1 MEKLH
6 IPAKR
11 EELKH
16 IPTTNGVYI
25 FEQKGTPIYIGKSIN
40 LKARLIS
47 HFEAAKVDPK
57 ASGYVTNADRIAYY
71 LTDSEFKALI
81 LESELIQKHH
91 PKYNVRW
98 MDDKSYLYIKATI
111 KDEFPKFF
119 ITRRENDTKSIY
131 FGPFPSVKVAT
142 NLLREIR
149 KVFPFCTQKKISK
162 NPCFYAK
169 IKLCNPC
176 PNDITQIED
185 EEERKRLTK
194 EYKNNVKQVI
204 KVLEGKVDTVVKQLY
219 SKIDEL
225 TKKQK
230 FEEAIWY
237 RDRLLRLEGIVLKR
251 KFDTEY
257 LDDFNVADKRVKSL
271 QKLLSP
277 YLPIEK
283 LERIECYDMS
293 TFSFKESA
301 ASMVVFTNGL
311 SDKKEYKRF
320 KIKNEEAQS
329 DFEMI
334 DEVVRR
340 RLKNSWPKPDLFVID
355 GGKPQVRTVM
365 KVFSET
371 GTNIP
376 LIGIAKRPDRLIIGE
391 GNLLSVRPQS
401 DHPGFKLIQSL
412 RDESH
417 RFAKK
422 YHVYLRNKKM
432 L

>member
-1 MEKLH
+1 MEKQY

-11 EELKH
+11 EELKT
-16 IPTTNGVYI
+16 IPSTNGVYI
-25 FEQKGTPIYIGKSIN
+25 FEQNGKPIYIGKSIN

-57 ASGYVTNADRIAYY
+57 AAGYVSNADKISYY

-81 LESELIQKHH
+81 LESELIQKHQ

-98 MDDKSYLYIKATI
+98 MDDKSYLYIKVTI

-119 ITRRENDTKSIY
+119 ITRREQDKNSMY

-149 KVFPFCTQKKISK
+149 RVFPFCSQKKISK
-162 NPCFYAK
+162 NRCFYAK
-169 IKLCNPC
+169 IKLCDPC
-176 PNDITQIED
+176 PNDIIQVENLS
-185 EEERKRLTK
+185 ERKLLTK
-194 EYKNNVKQVI
+194 KYKHNVKQAI

-219 SKIDEL
+219 EKIDEL
-225 TKKQK
+225 TKEQQ

-237 RDRLLRLEGIVLKR
+237 RDRLLRLEGIVFKR

-257 LDDFNVADKRVKSL
+257 LDNFNLADKRVSSL
-271 QKLLSP
+271 LKLLSP
-277 YLPIEK
+277 YLPLEK

-293 TFSFKESA
+293 TFSFKEST
-301 ASMVVFTNGL
+301 ASMVVFANGL

-320 KIKNEEAQS
+320 KIKNENAQS

-334 DEVVRR
+334 DEVIRR
-340 RLKNSWPKPDLFVID
+340 RLKNNWPKPDLFVID

-371 GTNIP
+371 GTSIP
-376 LIGIAKRPDRLIIGE
+376 LIGIAKRPDRIIIGE

>member
-6 IPAKR
+6 IPAYR
-11 EELKH
+11 EELKNV
-16 IPTTNGVYI
+16 PTTNGVYL
-25 FEQKGTPIYIGKSIN
+25 FEQKGKPLYIGKSVN

-57 ASGYVTNADRIAYY
+57 ASGYVTNADRISFY

-81 LESELIQKHH
+81 LESELIQKFH

-98 MDDKSYLYIKATI
+98 MDDKSYLYIKVTV

-119 ITRRENDTKSIY
+119 VTRRENDKKSIY

-162 NPCFYAK
+162 SPCFYAK

-176 PNDITQIED
+176 PNVITQVED
-185 EEERKRLTK
+185 KDERKRLTK
-194 EYKNNVKQVI
+194 EYKYNIKQVI
-204 KVLEGKVDTVVKQLY
+204 KVLEGKVDVVVKQLY
-219 SKIDEL
+219 EKIDEL
-225 TKKQK
+225 TQNQN

-237 RDRLLRLEGIVLKR
+237 RDRLLRLEGIVMRR

-257 LDDFNVADKRVKSL
+257 LDNFNQADKRVESL
-271 QKLLSP
+271 KKLLSP

-293 TFSFKESA
+293 TFQFKEST

-320 KIKNEEAQS
+320 KIKNPNAES
-329 DFEMI
+329 DFEMF
-334 DEVVRR
+334 DEVMRR
-340 RLKNSWPKPDLFVID
+340 RLKNNWPTPDLIVVD
-355 GGKPQVRTVM
+355 GGKPQIRTVL
-365 KVFSET
+365 KVFYET
-371 GTNIP
+371 NTNIP
-376 LIGIAKRPDRLIIGE
+376 LIGIAKRPDRIIIGD
-391 GNLLSVRPQS
+391 GDLLSVRPQQ